1 MTDDTGPTPAAID
14 AVTELLRAAEQTL
27 IGITFTPDPEGWSVG
42 YMRGMGGGDLATAYS
57 LEDAARAALRPLLLS
72 CTDLVGH
79 TVEEFLNV
87 CGDLGP
93 GVDGLA
99 GQADR
104 DVLQGAQGLDEFL
117 DADPGPLL

>member
-57 LEDAARAALRPLLLS
+57 LEDAARAALRPLL
-72 CTDLVGH
+72 DLHERIEANRRERGH
-79 TVEEFLNV
+79 
-87 CGDLGP
+87 
-93 GVDGLA
+93 
-99 GQADR
+99 
-104 DVLQGAQGLDEFL
+104 
-117 DADPGPLL
+117 